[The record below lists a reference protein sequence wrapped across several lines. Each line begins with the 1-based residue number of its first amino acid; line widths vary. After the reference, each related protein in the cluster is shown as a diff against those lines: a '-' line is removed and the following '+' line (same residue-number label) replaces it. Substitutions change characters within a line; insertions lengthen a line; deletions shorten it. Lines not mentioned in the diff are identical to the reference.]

1 MYPLVLEQLAEVQL
15 VELLLVLQAHLC
27 VDKMLGVALSLAV
40 LLAVLALTTRRINRY
55 QYW

>member
-15 VELLLVLQAHLC
+15 VALLLVLQAHLC

-40 LLAVLALTTRRINRY
+40 LLAVLALDY
-55 QYW
+55 EKD